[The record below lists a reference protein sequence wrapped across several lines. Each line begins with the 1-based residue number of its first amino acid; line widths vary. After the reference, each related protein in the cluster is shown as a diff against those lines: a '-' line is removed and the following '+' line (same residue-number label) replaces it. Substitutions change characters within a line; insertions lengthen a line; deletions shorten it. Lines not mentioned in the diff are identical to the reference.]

1 MEELNGVWRT
11 VGGRRIFIKDGQDL
25 AIAMRESGKFDNKS
39 PNKYKKLT
47 DEEINK
53 FQKSS
58 DECYNKLNS
67 DEKEAMYEYALG
79 GYQDVNDYLNGKFG
93 GYENTQDMI
102 EKIDSSMDKYNLE
115 EDVVTYRGTSSDNYN
130 NYDVGDVIE
139 EKMYYSTSLSQ
150 GIAQTF
156 ADDCSNSIMA
166 EIHVPRGTKSIYI
179 GDNTDYDFEAEL
191 LLSRGLSYKVI
202 KKEKDNIVL
211 EVVDGKRKEK

>member
-1 MEELNGVWRT
+1 MDDIGGVWRT
-11 VGGRRIFIKDGQDL
+11 VGGRRIFIKNGQDL
-25 AIAMRESGKFDNKS
+25 STAMKESGKFDNNS
-39 PNKYKKLT
+39 PKKYKKLN

-79 GYQDVNDYLNGKFG
+79 GYQDVNDYLNGKFD
-93 GYENTQDMI
+93 GYVNTQDMI
-102 EKIDSSMDKYNLE
+102 EKIDSSMDKYSLE
-115 EDVVTYRGTSSDNYN
+115 EDLVIYRGTSSDHYN
-130 NYDVGDVIE
+130 NYSVGDIIE

-156 ADDCSNSIMA
+156 ADDCNNPIMT
-166 EIHVPRGTKSIYI
+166 EIYVPKGTKSIYI
-179 GDNTDYDFEAEL
+179 GDNTNYDFEAEL

-211 EVVDGKRKEK
+211 EVVNGKRK